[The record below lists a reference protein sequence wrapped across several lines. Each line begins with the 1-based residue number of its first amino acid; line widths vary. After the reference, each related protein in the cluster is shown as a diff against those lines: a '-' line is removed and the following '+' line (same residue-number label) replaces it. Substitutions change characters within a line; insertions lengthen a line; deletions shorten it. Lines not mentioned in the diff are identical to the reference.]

1 MRHTKY
7 LLLLIVAILLV
18 GCGGSTTGSN
28 STANK
33 PAAIAVPTSS
43 VKPVPQKPGSTKIEF
58 WYGLGGPNG
67 DVVRNVINKYNL
79 SQDKYYVEGVFQ
91 SSYDDT
97 LSKFNASLSGNA
109 LPNVVQIYDIGTQR
123 MIDTKQIIPVQD
135 LVNHDNLQSVVDD
148 LEPAIRSYYTIGGK
162 LYSMP
167 FNSSTAVMYYDKNA
181 FKQAGLDANKKIW
194 TYDEVLDAAKK
205 LTKKDANGKIAR
217 AGVGFYDYSWFF
229 EQELAAHN
237 TLFSSPDNGRTGRA
251 TKYVFNNQVADKWLD
266 FQKQLLTSGSA
277 NYYGANGSA
286 ASTSA
291 FLNGQSAIT
300 FESIASLRNYVKTA
314 AKNGGKIDVG
324 VAYIPRQAGVPQG
337 RTIIGGASLWVTNK
351 GSKVQQD
358 GAWDFIKY
366 TVQPE
371 VQAYWSSN
379 TGYVP
384 VRLATYKLSDMKDT
398 LSKYPQFQT
407 AIDQI
412 RSAPT
417 SYFNSGSVTGNM
429 LSVRNFIQQATDD
442 YLTGRVGSSQA
453 ALDSAAKKSNDSL
466 DEYNAS
472 NQ

>member
-1 MRHTKY
+1 MRQY
-7 LLLLIVAILLV
+7 FLLALLAVLLV
-18 GCGGSTTGSN
+18 SCGGTTTGKTGTTTTSAA
-28 STANK
+28 TA
-33 PAAIAVPTSS
+33 APTSS
-43 VKPVPQKPGSTKIEF
+43 VKPVAQKPGSTKIEF

-67 DVVRNVINKYNL
+67 DVVQNVINKYNL

-135 LVNHDNLQSVVDD
+135 LINRDHLQSIVDD
-148 LEPAIRSYYTIGGK
+148 LEPAIRSYYTTSGK

-167 FNSSTAVMYYDKNA
+167 FNSSTAVMYFDKNA
-181 FKQAGLDANKKIW
+181 FRAAGLDVTKKVW
-194 TYDEVLDAAKK
+194 TYDEILDAAKK
-205 LTKKDANGKIAR
+205 LTKKDASGKVTR
-217 AGVGFYDYSWFF
+217 AGVGFYDYSWLF
-229 EQELAAHN
+229 EEELAAHN
-237 TLFSSPDNGRTGRA
+237 VLLSSPNNGRTARA
-251 TKYVFNNQVADKWLD
+251 TKFVFNNDIGAKWLD
-266 FQKQLLTSGSA
+266 FQKQLVSSNTGA
-277 NYYGANGSA
+277 YYGANGSA

-314 AKNGGKIDVG
+314 SKNGGKVDVG
-324 VAYIPRQAGVPQG
+324 VAYMPRRADLPQG

-351 GSKVQQD
+351 GSQVQQE

-384 VRLATYKLSDMKDT
+384 VRLATYQLQDMKDT
-398 LSKYPQFQT
+398 IAKYPQFQV
-407 AIDQI
+407 AVDQI

-417 SYFNSGSVTGNM
+417 NYNNAGSMAGNM
-429 LSVRNFIQQATDD
+429 LTVRNFIQQATDD
-442 YLTGRVGSSQA
+442 YISGHVSSSQA
-453 ALDSAAKKSNDSL
+453 ALDSAAKKASDSL
-466 DEYNAS
+466 DEYNAA

>member
-1 MRHTKY
+1 MRYTKY
-7 LLLLIVAILLV
+7 LLLALLVVLLV
-18 GCGGSTTGSN
+18 GCGGASTTT
-28 STANK
+28 TASK
-33 PAAIAVPTSS
+33 PTVAAVPTSS
-43 VKPVPQKPGSTKIEF
+43 VKPVPQKPGSTKIAF

-67 DVVRNVINKYNL
+67 DVVRTVINNYNL

-135 LVNHDNLQSVVDD
+135 LVARDNLQSVVED
-148 LEPAIRSYYTIGGK
+148 LEPAIRSYYTLNGK

-181 FKQAGLDANKKIW
+181 FRDAGLDVNKKIW
-194 TYDEVLDAAKK
+194 TYTELLDAAKK

-229 EQELAAHN
+229 EQEMAAHN
-237 TLFSSPDNGRTGRA
+237 ALTSSPNNGRTGRA
-251 TKYVFNNQVADKWLD
+251 TKFVFNNDIGSKWLD
-266 FQKQLLTSGSA
+266 FQKQLLTDGSGV
-277 NYYGANGSA
+277 YYGANGST

-300 FESIASLRNYVKTA
+300 FESIAALRNFVKTA
-314 AKNGGKIDVG
+314 TKNGSKVDVG
-324 VAYIPRQAGVPQG
+324 VAYVPRRADLPQG

-358 GAWDFIKY
+358 GAWDFVKY

-371 VQAYWSSN
+371 VQAFWSSN

-384 VRLATYKLSDMKDT
+384 VRLATYKLQSMQDT
-398 LSKYPQFQT
+398 LTKYPQFQV
-407 AIDQI
+407 AVDQI
-412 RSAPT
+412 RSAP
-417 SYFNSGSVTGNM
+417 SNYYNAGSVAGNM
-429 LSVRNFIQQATDD
+429 LTVRNFVQQAIDD
-442 YLTGRVGSSQA
+442 YLTGRVSTSRA
-453 ALDSAAKKSNDSL
+453 ALDSAAQKSNSSL